1 MIQFRVKRESEKFE
15 KFEKFEPR
23 RRGHKKSPSGCVG
36 RKGMLCSTSFLG
48 EVDVVEDVILTE
60 AVVARALAAIAEL
73 EIGVVRVGAAADGAL
88 VVVALFLLLL
98 LYRLLV
104 LHGLGVVLRLGAGGQ
119 IVYLRP
125 DEHGEV
131 QQRHH
136 RQHHARPVVLAD
148 GADDVKGEQCAVQIG
163 QPLHFHRQEEHEKH
177 RGVREQHGEGEEHGQ
192 VHIGGARHGDE
203 IVAGDDAGQHR
214 TQHRQQHAAE
224 VVEIELG
231 GAPLPLQRGADPVVE
246 VQADEQP
253 EGGAGAGVENERHDA
268 PDLAV
273 EQAVQVKRQKV
284 QRGGVGGCRQHGQ
297 DVHRHVADD
306 DDAHQI
312 GDTEAGVG
320 GAETL
325 HPVIELFQGELPP
338 V

>member
-1 MIQFRVKRESEKFE
+1 MIRTIFIIALTFGAVTKFL
-15 KFEKFEPR
+15 
-23 RRGHKKSPSGCVG
+23 V
-36 RKGMLCSTSFLG
+36 
-48 EVDVVEDVILTE
+48 
-60 AVVARALAAIAEL
+60 
-73 EIGVVRVGAAADGAL
+73 GVVGVGLAADGAL

-125 DEHGEV
+125 DEHGKV
-131 QQRHH
+131 QQRYY

-148 GADDVKGEQCAVQIG
+148 GADDVKGEQRAVQIG

-231 GAPLPLQRGADPVVE
+231 GAHLPLQRGADPVVE
-246 VQADEQP
+246 VAGDEKVKRTCALRDEDKGDEP
-253 EGGAGAGVENERHDA
+253 
-268 PDLAV
+268 PDLPV
-273 EQAVQVKRQKV
+273 EKTRERVGEEAQKV
-284 QRGGVGGCRQHGQ
+284 AVREVGQKSQH
-297 DVHRHVADD
+297 HVADD
-306 DDAHQI
+306 DIEHQVGDAKIRVQ
-312 GDTEAGVG
+312 DTEAVDRLVEFFQYGIPRFDQITFKNIMTQRRG
-320 GAETL
+320 K
-325 HPVIELFQGELPP
+325 VINK